1 MLVLLAARAAGGV
14 VTPRPV
20 KEELGP
26 EEYGLGRLEYACRTT
41 AGEDCMDVL
50 ETMVGFYEGLLYP
63 LGVPPETPAPAEN
76 ES

>member
-63 LGVPPETPAPAEN
+63 LGIPPETPASAEN
-76 ES
+76 KN